1 MPLVELLAKL
11 YIDSVSKIIAEGI
24 YRSYVTQIEQVSG
37 VKGRLLLTQNIR
49 SSHITKEK
57 FWCEF
62 DQISANVLENQ
73 IILFCA
79 KIFVLSKI
87 VSYYFGYQ
95 SYSLP

>member
-1 MPLVELLAKL
+1 MAKF

-57 FWCEF
+57 LTEKK
-62 DQISANVLENQ
+62 
-73 IILFCA
+73 IIEWAKEHFEKNKA
-79 KIFVLSKI
+79 WPNEKSGKIF
-87 VSYYFGYQ
+87 
-95 SYSLP
+95 SLDEDCASVNQA